1 MKPNETKSAKK
12 EKSKDIAA
20 LIALFLGP
28 FAVHKFYLDESKEG
42 FIQVGFL
49 VFFTMGIVLAIR
61 NQSNDLYTSPLFIAS
76 CLGASIIGFKAA
88 FDSINL
94 AYMSEYD
101 FNQKY
106 NK

>member
-1 MKPNETKSAKK
+1 MKPNEIRSAKK

-42 FIQVGFL
+42 FIQIGFL
-49 VFFTMGIVLAIR
+49 IVFTIGIILAIM
-61 NQSNDLYTSPLFIAS
+61 NQNNDFYTSPLSIAS
-76 CLGASIIGFKAA
+76 ALGVSIIGFKAA
-88 FDSINL
+88 FDSISL
-94 AYMSEYD
+94 AYMSDYD

>member
-1 MKPNETKSAKK
+1 MKPNEIKSAKK

-49 VFFTMGIVLAIR
+49 VVFTIGIILAIIA
-61 NQSNDLYTSPLFIAS
+61 QTNDFYTSPLFIAS
-76 CLGASIIGFKAA
+76 SLGVSIIGFKAA
-88 FDSINL
+88 FDSIRL